1 MEDVKVREMQIFDY
15 KKKIAEAETKLKQ
28 QQNLYEAV
36 RSDRN
41 LYSKNL
47 IEAQVRWISKIRG
60 LVKCC
65 GNSNMLALELP
76 QSGAKAQKYRI
87 KYELEWRT
95 VYMLMS
101 LILGF
106 FFWVLC
112 PQKGR

>member
-47 IEAQVRWISKIRG
+47 IEAQVCRP
-60 LVKCC
+60 
-65 GNSNMLALELP
+65 ALCHLLNACS
-76 QSGAKAQKYRI
+76 SGRVPFNY
-87 KYELEWRT
+87 
-95 VYMLMS
+95 
-101 LILGF
+101 
-106 FFWVLC
+106 
-112 PQKGR
+112 

>member
-47 IEAQVRWISKIRG
+47 IESQVGNQAVADRRLRPRCCHVIRLREVVPCVSCLRWVFLHAVYNQAQGCV
-60 LVKCC
+60 
-65 GNSNMLALELP
+65 
-76 QSGAKAQKYRI
+76 
-87 KYELEWRT
+87 
-95 VYMLMS
+95 
-101 LILGF
+101 
-106 FFWVLC
+106 
-112 PQKGR
+112 

>member
-47 IEAQVRWISKIRG
+47 IEAQVCYKPDFKVFNFPDLLHFQAEISQEF
-60 LVKCC
+60 LY
-65 GNSNMLALELP
+65 LP
-76 QSGAKAQKYRI
+76 
-87 KYELEWRT
+87 
-95 VYMLMS
+95 
-101 LILGF
+101 
-106 FFWVLC
+106 
-112 PQKGR
+112 

>member
-47 IEAQVRWISKIRG
+47 IEAQVCWISKIRG

-65 GNSNMLALELP
+65 DNSSALALEI
-76 QSGAKAQKYRI
+76 Q
-87 KYELEWRT
+87 
-95 VYMLMS
+95 
-101 LILGF
+101 
-106 FFWVLC
+106 
-112 PQKGR
+112 